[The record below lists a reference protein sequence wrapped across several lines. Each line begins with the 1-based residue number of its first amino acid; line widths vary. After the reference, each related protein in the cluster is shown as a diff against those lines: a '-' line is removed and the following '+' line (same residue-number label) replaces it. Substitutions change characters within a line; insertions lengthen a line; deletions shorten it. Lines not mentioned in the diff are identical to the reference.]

1 MKIKKTGSL
10 LVIDSA
16 KGKAGFP
23 LSDKLKGLDDMDIV
37 LMEKPD
43 KTLKAAV
50 VIDTPGEYEANDI
63 FVYALSKH
71 IDNVDLFSLDIE
83 GMNIIIFNSGDE
95 ITDLIDSE
103 NISKNNILI
112 CNIGSE
118 FTKLTEIVDELEPNV
133 LILTG
138 EDDEKIQE
146 AIKKLSLN
154 PIDTQTNYSFNED
167 LFSSE
172 EEKPMQILLLK

>member
-1 MKIKKTGSL
+1 MKIKKSGSL

-16 KGKAGFP
+16 KAKAAFP

-37 LMEKPD
+37 LIEKPNN
-43 KTLKAAV
+43 TIKAPV
-50 VIDTPGEYEANDI
+50 VIDTPGEYEANDV

-83 GMNIIIFNSGDE
+83 GMNIIVFNSGDE
-95 ITDLIDSE
+95 ISDLIDSE

-112 CNIGSE
+112 CNIGAE
-118 FTKLTEIVDELEPNV
+118 YTKITDVIDELEPNV

-138 EDDEKIQE
+138 EDEEKIQE
-146 AIKKLSLN
+146 AIKKLSLS
-154 PIDTQTNYSFNED
+154 PSDTQSTFSFNED
-167 LFSSE
+167 LFAGE
-172 EEKPMQILLLK
+172 EEQPMQVLLLK